1 MTTEGLILAGYIIK
15 DTKKEKKKTKK
26 EGRNR
31 GKKENE
37 TIYNSLFSGTYLL
50 LLYTETKMRKGKGK
64 LFQF

>member
-15 DTKKEKKKTKK
+15 GTKKEKKKKK

-37 TIYNSLFSGTYLL
+37 TIYNSLISGTYLL

>member
-15 DTKKEKKKTKK
+15 DTKKEKKKKK

-50 LLYTETKMRKGKGK
+50 LLYTETNMRKRQRK
-64 LFQF
+64 LFPF

>member
-15 DTKKEKKKTKK
+15 DTKKEKKKKK

-50 LLYTETKMRKGKGK
+50 LLYTETNMRKRQGK
-64 LFQF
+64 LFPF

>member
-15 DTKKEKKKTKK
+15 DTKKEKKKKK
-26 EGRNR
+26 EKRNR

>member
-15 DTKKEKKKTKK
+15 DTKKEKKKKK

-50 LLYTETKMRKGKGK
+50 LLYTETNMRKGKGK

>member
-15 DTKKEKKKTKK
+15 DTKKEKKKKI

-31 GKKENE
+31 EKKENE

>member
-1 MTTEGLILAGYIIK
+1 MGYIIK
-15 DTKKEKKKTKK
+15 KKKKEKKKEEK
-26 EGRNR
+26 NR

-50 LLYTETKMRKGKGK
+50 LLYTETNMRKGKGK

>member
-1 MTTEGLILAGYIIK
+1 MTTEGLILAGYITK
-15 DTKKEKKKTKK
+15 DTKKEKKKKK

>member
-15 DTKKEKKKTKK
+15 DTKKEKKKKI